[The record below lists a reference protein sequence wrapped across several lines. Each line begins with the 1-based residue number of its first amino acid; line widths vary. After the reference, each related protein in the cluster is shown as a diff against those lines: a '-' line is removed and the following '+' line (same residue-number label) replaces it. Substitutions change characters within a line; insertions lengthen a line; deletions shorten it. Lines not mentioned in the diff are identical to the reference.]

1 MSDGSD
7 SDDNPPTFVRL
18 EDENSDEDL
27 EWEDPSGGAFN
38 ITARRV
44 LCGNPNVAT
53 KLAEVLAKIPDGPA
67 EPKALS

>member
-1 MSDGSD
+1 M
-7 SDDNPPTFVRL
+7 
-18 EDENSDEDL
+18 
-27 EWEDPSGGAFN
+27 DPSGGAFA

-67 EPKALS
+67 EPKAP

>member
-1 MSDGSD
+1 M
-7 SDDNPPTFVRL
+7 
-18 EDENSDEDL
+18 
-27 EWEDPSGGAFN
+27 DPSGGAFN

-53 KLAEVLAKIPDGPA
+53 KLAEVLAKIPDGPV